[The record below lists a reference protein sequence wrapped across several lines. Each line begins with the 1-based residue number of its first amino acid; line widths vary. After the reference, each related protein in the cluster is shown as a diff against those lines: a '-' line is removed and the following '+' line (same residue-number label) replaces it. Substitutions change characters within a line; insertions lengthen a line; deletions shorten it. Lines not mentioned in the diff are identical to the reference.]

1 MLEEMLREW
10 ARLAL
15 RSGRRGWV
23 LVRDG
28 KIVGAFSERRDAIAA
43 AREPGVYVLQF
54 VE

>member
-1 MLEEMLREW
+1 VLEERLREW
-10 ARLAL
+10 AGLAL

-28 KIVGAFSERRDAIAA
+28 RIVGVFSERRDAIAA
-43 AREPGVYVLQF
+43 AREPGVYVLQL